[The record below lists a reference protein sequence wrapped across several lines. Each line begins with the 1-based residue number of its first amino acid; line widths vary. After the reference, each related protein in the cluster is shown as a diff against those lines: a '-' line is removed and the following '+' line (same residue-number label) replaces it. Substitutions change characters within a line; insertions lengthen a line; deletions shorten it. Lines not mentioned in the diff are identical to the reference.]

1 MFKDLKEYQEI
12 TQIYH
17 DDVNI
22 SEEQRAINK
31 IFIEEGFTSEEI
43 EYLEENFDELWENE
57 LAQFT
62 QECIAESFEGQDLTE
77 EQIQQIDEVLGL
89 KLLAKGIT
97 KAAPIASKG
106 LRKANIGIKKGLRAV
121 SRKVSGGAKAIK
133 TGIKD
138 TAAGAVSLGKSA
150 LKKVGG
156 AIKKAAP
163 IIGKGA
169 LLGTGAALPLAGA
182 MMGVNAL
189 RNRGKKAREAKAAG
203 KAAADAAL
211 DAKIKKGIKDS
222 GMKAGQGTAMTMK
235 GIKQASYNRGLK
247 AAQDKAKKAGEAGAK
262 GAENIKST
270 TTTTKSKPM
279 SKIEFQ
285 NRKRFGDKAIDQK
298 KAMNVDFQGMKKGKM
313 TKQEFI
319 DKYPKSQ
326 TAKKYNQSD
335 KAYRDYKKGLK
346 KEDIEHLDAYDI
358 VLEYLFAT
366 EQVTT
371 LEEAN
376 YIMMEMDQQTVGEI
390 VTEVK
395 QELHELLPL
404 AGLALGGL
412 AVNALRKRGKAKR
425 MGKGGSPFSPAGTAA
440 GRAANMPMKKK
451 PGDAAAK
458 GAKNISSGAGAAGK
472 LGSAAGKLGSA
483 MGAALSGAAG
493 GKKKLEYGL
502 GPGKALIHYAPT
514 KKRAAEV
521 AGSKAGESASRMG
534 KPKPQAGTGRPSPR
548 PPHGRRRDGGSIGG
562 GNVKKP
568 KVDLTGKTKAQIM
581 ALKRL
586 GKI

>member
-106 LRKANIGIKKGLRAV
+106 LRKMNVGIKKGLRAV
-121 SRKVSGGAKAIK
+121 GRKVGGAAKAVK
-133 TGIKD
+133 TGVKD
-138 TAAGAVSLGKSA
+138 TAAGALSVGKSA

-163 IIGKGA
+163 IIGTGA
-169 LLGTGAALPLAGA
+169 LLGTGAALPIAGGVA
-182 MMGVNAL
+182 AVNAL

-346 KEDIEHLDAYDI
+346 KEDIEHLDAYDM

-425 MGKGGSPFSPAGTAA
+425 TGKGGSPFSPAGTAA

-521 AGSKAGESASRMG
+521 AGSKAGKAASTMG

>member
-12 TQIYH
+12 TQIYN
-17 DDVNI
+17 DSVNI

-31 IFIEEGFTSEEI
+31 IFSEEGFTLEEI
-43 EYLEENFDELWENE
+43 QYLEENFDELWENE

-62 QECIAESFEGQDLTE
+62 QECVSESFEEQDLTE

-106 LRKANIGIKKGLRAV
+106 LRKMNVGIKKGLKSV
-121 SRKVSGGAKAIK
+121 GKKIGGATKAVK
-133 TGIKD
+133 TGVKD
-138 TAAGAVSLGKSA
+138 TAAGALSVGKSA

-163 IIGKGA
+163 IIGTGA
-169 LLGTGAALPLAGA
+169 LLGTGAALPIAGGVA
-182 MMGVNAL
+182 AVNAL

-346 KEDIEHLDAYDI
+346 KEDIEHLDAYDM

-425 MGKGGSPFSPAGTAA
+425 TGKGGSPFSPAGTAA

-458 GAKNISSGAGAAGK
+458 GAKNISSGAGAVGK

-521 AGSKAGESASRMG
+521 AGSKAGKAAGGGMR
-534 KPKPQAGTGRPSPR
+534 KLKPQPGTGRPSPR
-548 PPHGRRRDGGSIGG
+548 PPHGRRLRPMEGSA
-562 GNVKKP
+562 KKSG
-568 KVDLTGKTKAQIM
+568 VDLTGKTKAQIM

>member
-106 LRKANIGIKKGLRAV
+106 LRKMNVGIKKGLRAV
-121 SRKVSGGAKAIK
+121 GRKVGGAAKAVK
-133 TGIKD
+133 TGVKD
-138 TAAGAVSLGKSA
+138 TAAGALSVGKSA

-163 IIGKGA
+163 IIGTGA
-169 LLGTGAALPLAGA
+169 LLGTGAALPIAGGVA
-182 MMGVNAL
+182 AVNAL

-346 KEDIEHLDAYDI
+346 KEDIEHLDAYDM

-376 YIMMEMDQQTVGEI
+376 YVMMEMDQQTVGEI

-425 MGKGGSPFSPAGTAA
+425 MGKGGGKFAPAGTAA
-440 GRAANMPMKKK
+440 GRAANIPMKKK

-458 GAKNISSGAGAAGK
+458 GAKNISSGAGAVGK

-521 AGSKAGESASRMG
+521 AGSKAGEAASRMG

>member
-12 TQIYH
+12 TQIYN
-17 DDVNI
+17 DSVNI

-62 QECIAESFEGQDLTE
+62 QECIVETYDNQELTE
-77 EQIQQIDEVLGL
+77 EQIQQLDEVLGL

-121 SRKVSGGAKAIK
+121 GRKVSGGAKAVG

-138 TAAGAVSLGKSA
+138 TARGALSVGKSA

-169 LLGTGAALPLAGA
+169 LLGTGAALPIGATIAGI
-182 MMGVNAL
+182 GAL
-189 RNRGKKAREAKAAG
+189 RDRGRKEREAKAGDAG
-203 KAAADAAL
+203 TKGGDKAAPPAGPKASDPDKSAPDKGSQQIKKLKDAG
-211 DAKIKKGIKDS
+211 DAGSKATEKIKK
-222 GMKAGQGTAMTMK
+222 
-235 GIKQASYNRGLK
+235 
-247 AAQDKAKKAGEAGAK
+247 
-262 GAENIKST
+262 
-270 TTTTKSKPM
+270 TKVKPM

-285 NRKRFGDKAIDQK
+285 NRKKFGDKAIDDK
-298 KAMNVDFQGMKKGKM
+298 KAMNTAFQKTKNKKSGY
-313 TKQEFI
+313 TKQDFI
-319 DKYPKSQ
+319 RDYPKSQ
-326 TAKKYNQSD
+326 TAKKYYQSD
-335 KAYRDYKKGLK
+335 KGYSDYKKSLK

-425 MGKGGSPFSPAGTAA
+425 MGKGGGKFAPAGTAA
-440 GRAANMPMKKK
+440 GRAANVPMKKK
-451 PGDAAAK
+451 PG
-458 GAKNISSGAGAAGK
+458 GAVKNISSGAGAVAGKAAGKLMSSAGK

-483 MGAALSGAAG
+483 MGAGLAGAAG

-521 AGSKAGESASRMG
+521 AGSKAGKAAGRMG
-534 KPKPQAGTGRPSPR
+534 TG
-548 PPHGRRRDGGSIGG
+548 
-562 GNVKKP
+562 KKSG
-568 KVDLTGKTKAQIM
+568 VDLTGKTKAQIM

>member
-12 TQIYH
+12 TQIYN
-17 DDVNI
+17 DSVNI
-22 SEEQRAINK
+22 SEEQREINK

-106 LRKANIGIKKGLRAV
+106 LRKMNVGIKKGLRAV
-121 SRKVSGGAKAIK
+121 GRKVGGAAKAVK
-133 TGIKD
+133 TGVKD
-138 TAAGAVSLGKSA
+138 TAAGALSVGKSA

-163 IIGKGA
+163 IIGTGA
-169 LLGTGAALPLAGA
+169 LLGTGAALPIAGGVA
-182 MMGVNAL
+182 AVNAL

-346 KEDIEHLDAYDI
+346 KEDIEHLDAYDM

-425 MGKGGSPFSPAGTAA
+425 MGKGGGKFAPAGTAA
-440 GRAANMPMKKK
+440 GRAANIPMKKK

-458 GAKNISSGAGAAGK
+458 GAKNISSGAGAAAGKAAGKMSGGAAGK
-472 LGSAAGKLGSA
+472 LGSAAGKIAKMGSTA
-483 MGAALSGAAG
+483 ISAAGAAG
-493 GKKKLEYGL
+493 G
-502 GPGKALIHYAPT
+502 
-514 KKRAAEV
+514 
-521 AGSKAGESASRMG
+521 RMA
-534 KPKPQAGTGRPSPR
+534 KPKPSAGTGRPSMR
-548 PPHGRRRDGGSIGG
+548 PPHGRRVGGGSIGG
-562 GNVKKP
+562 TEKKS

>member
-12 TQIYH
+12 TQIYN
-17 DDVNI
+17 DSVNI

-57 LAQFT
+57 LAQYT
-62 QECIAESFEGQDLTE
+62 QECIAECYEGQDLTE
-77 EQIQQIDEVLGL
+77 EQIQQLDEVLGL

-106 LRKANIGIKKGLRAV
+106 LRKMNVGIKKGLRAV
-121 SRKVSGGAKAIK
+121 GRKVGGTAKAIK
-133 TGIKD
+133 TGVKD

-163 IIGKGA
+163 IIGTGA
-169 LLGTGAALPLAGA
+169 LLGTGAALPVAAGY
-182 MMGVNAL
+182 GVYKGIKAL
-189 RNRGKKAREAKAAG
+189 RNRGKAEREAKAGDAG
-203 KAAADAAL
+203 SKAAEGGIKGGDKSAPAGPKIGDAA
-211 DAKIKKGIKDS
+211 DKGAQQIKKLKD
-222 GMKAGQGTAMTMK
+222 AGD
-235 GIKQASYNRGLK
+235 
-247 AAQDKAKKAGEAGAK
+247 AADK
-262 GAENIKST
+262 GAQQIKK
-270 TTTTKSKPM
+270 TKVKPM

-326 TAKKYNQSD
+326 TAKKYYQSD
-335 KAYRDYKKGLK
+335 KGYRDYKKSLK
-346 KEDIEHLDAYDI
+346 KEDIEHLDAYDM

-376 YIMMEMDQQTVGEI
+376 YVMMEMDQQTVGQI

-395 QELHELLPL
+395 QQLHELLPL

-425 MGKGGSPFSPAGTAA
+425 MGKAAGKAAAMGAAGTAA
-440 GRAANMPMKKK
+440 GK
-451 PGDAAAK
+451 
-458 GAKNISSGAGAAGK
+458 
-472 LGSAAGKLGSA
+472 
-483 MGAALSGAAG
+483 
-493 GKKKLEYGL
+493 
-502 GPGKALIHYAPT
+502 
-514 KKRAAEV
+514 
-521 AGSKAGESASRMG
+521 
-534 KPKPQAGTGRPSPR
+534 
-548 PPHGRRRDGGSIGG
+548 
-562 GNVKKP
+562 
-568 KVDLTGKTKAQIM
+568 
-581 ALKRL
+581 
-586 GKI
+586 

>member
-43 EYLEENFDELWENE
+43 KYLEENFDELWENE

-62 QECIAESFEGQDLTE
+62 QECIVESFEGQDLTE
-77 EQIQQIDEVLGL
+77 EQVQQLDEVLGL
-89 KLLAKGIT
+89 GLAAKGIM
-97 KAAPIASKG
+97 KAAPIVSKG
-106 LRKANIGIKKGLRAV
+106 LRKANVGIKKGIRAV
-121 SRKVSGGAKAIK
+121 GKKVSGATKAIG

-138 TAAGAVSLGKSA
+138 TARGAVSVGKSA

-247 AAQDKAKKAGEAGAK
+247 AAQDKAKSDAAAAGAK

-298 KAMNVDFQGMKKGKM
+298 KAMNADFQGMKKGKM
-313 TKQEFI
+313 TKKEFI

-346 KEDIEHLDAYDI
+346 KEDIEHLDAYDM

-412 AVNALRKRGKAKR
+412 AVNAL
-425 MGKGGSPFSPAGTAA
+425 
-440 GRAANMPMKKK
+440 
-451 PGDAAAK
+451 
-458 GAKNISSGAGAAGK
+458 
-472 LGSAAGKLGSA
+472 
-483 MGAALSGAAG
+483 
-493 GKKKLEYGL
+493 
-502 GPGKALIHYAPT
+502 
-514 KKRAAEV
+514 
-521 AGSKAGESASRMG
+521 
-534 KPKPQAGTGRPSPR
+534 
-548 PPHGRRRDGGSIGG
+548 
-562 GNVKKP
+562 
-568 KVDLTGKTKAQIM
+568 
-581 ALKRL
+581 
-586 GKI
+586 